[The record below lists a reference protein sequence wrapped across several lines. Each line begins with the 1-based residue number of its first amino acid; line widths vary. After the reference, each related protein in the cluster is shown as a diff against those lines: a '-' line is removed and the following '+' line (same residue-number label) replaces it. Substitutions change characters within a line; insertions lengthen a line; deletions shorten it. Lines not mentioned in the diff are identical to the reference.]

1 MARARRQS
9 MCRYCYTYGHTK
21 RTCPKV
27 KEYVKENPNSYLA
40 HEQKRKCSYCRQEGH
55 TKIKCPDWLEKKR
68 QHNIQILE
76 NRSNICLALS
86 DLGVAPG
93 ALIKAEFYTPD
104 KDGIRRWIKS
114 AGIVTNIRWDS
125 TTKIYD
131 DLIEVINPVTN
142 LVSTAR
148 CPKHHLLKDTYSEIE
163 VLSPVSQASAK
174 EYNERLMNKTNETVI
189 KRHGY

>member
-21 RTCPKV
+21 RTCPKIKQIV
-27 KEYVKENPNSYLA
+27 KDNPSSYLA
-40 HEQKRKCSYCRQEGH
+40 DTQKRKCSYCRAEDH
-55 TKIKCPDWLEKKR
+55 TKVKCPDYLEKKR

-76 NRSNICLALS
+76 TRNNICLALS
-86 DLGVAPG
+86 DLGIAPG
-93 ALIKAEFYTPD
+93 ALIRAEFYMAD
-104 KDGIRRWIKS
+104 KDGQRRWIKS
-114 AGIVTNIRWDS
+114 AGIVTGVRWE
-125 TTKIYD
+125 TATKIYED
-131 DLIEVINPVTN
+131 IIDIVNPANSVA
-142 LVSTAR
+142 STGR